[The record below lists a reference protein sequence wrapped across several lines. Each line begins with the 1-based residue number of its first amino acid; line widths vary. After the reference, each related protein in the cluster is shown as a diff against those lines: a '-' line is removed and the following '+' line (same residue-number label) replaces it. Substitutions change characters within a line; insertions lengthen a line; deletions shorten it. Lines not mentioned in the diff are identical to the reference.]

1 MSAGE
6 FSVLIAED
14 HPVFRDGLKALIAS
28 LAGAVVIAE
37 TADGTTAVDEAISLQ
52 PDVVVMDLN
61 LPGVDGIEATRRIT
75 STSPHIKVLV
85 LTMFDDDESVFA
97 AMRAGARG
105 YLLKDA
111 DQGEI
116 ARAIE
121 GVAKGE
127 AIFGPA
133 IASKVLAYFASSA
146 WTRKVSAFPTLT
158 EREHDVLE
166 LIAAGH
172 NNLAIARRLV
182 LSEKTIRNHVSNI
195 FTKLQVADR
204 AHAIIRAR
212 EAGLGEPPAA
222 LEDRRRVLADGE
234 ETLRPPESVAPDG
247 RQGADQRCAE
257 QQTVDTNVPRTR
269 ETQGIGQPR

>member
-1 MSAGE
+1 M
-6 FSVLIAED
+6 
-14 HPVFRDGLKALIAS
+14 
-28 LAGAVVIAE
+28 
-37 TADGTTAVDEAISLQ
+37 DEAISLQ

-61 LPGVDGIEATRRIT
+61 LPGIDGIEATRRIT

-127 AIFGPA
+127 AIFGPS

-158 EREHDVLE
+158 EREHEVLE
-166 LIAAGH
+166 LIA
-172 NNLAIARRLV
+172 
-182 LSEKTIRNHVSNI
+182 
-195 FTKLQVADR
+195 
-204 AHAIIRAR
+204 
-212 EAGLGEPPAA
+212 
-222 LEDRRRVLADGE
+222 
-234 ETLRPPESVAPDG
+234 
-247 RQGADQRCAE
+247 QGPQ
-257 QQTVDTNVPRTR
+257 
-269 ETQGIGQPR
+269 QPRYRSSPHPQRKDHPQPRLQHLHQTSSGRPGPSHHPRPRSRPR

>member
-1 MSAGE
+1 MTAGE

-14 HPVFRDGLKALIAS
+14 HPVFRDGLKALVAS
-28 LAGAVVIAE
+28 LAGAVVVAE
-37 TADGTTAVDEAISLQ
+37 AADGTTAVDESISLQ

-61 LPGVDGIEATRRIT
+61 LPGIDGIEATRRIT

-111 DQGEI
+111 DQGEV

-121 GVAKGE
+121 GVARGE

-133 IASKVLAYFASSA
+133 IASKVLAYFASPT

-158 EREHDVLE
+158 EREHEVLE
-166 LIAAGH
+166 LVAQGH
-172 NNLAIARRLV
+172 NNVAIARRLI
-182 LSEKTIRNHVSNI
+182 LSEKTVRNHVSNI

-204 AHAIIRAR
+204 AQAIIRAR
-212 EAGLGEPPAA
+212 EGGLGEPHRNP
-222 LEDRRRVLADGE
+222 
-234 ETLRPPESVAPDG
+234 
-247 RQGADQRCAE
+247 
-257 QQTVDTNVPRTR
+257 
-269 ETQGIGQPR
+269 

>member
-1 MSAGE
+1 MTAGE

-14 HPVFRDGLKALIAS
+14 HPVFRDGLKSLIAS
-28 LAGAVVIAE
+28 LPGAVVVAE
-37 TADGTTAVDEAISLQ
+37 VADGATAVDESISLQ
-52 PDVVVMDLN
+52 PDLVIMDLN
-61 LPGVDGIEATRRIT
+61 LPGIDGIEATRRIT

-116 ARAIE
+116 ARAID

-127 AIFGPA
+127 AIFGPS
-133 IASKVLAYFASSA
+133 IASKVLAYFASPA
-146 WTRKVSAFPTLT
+146 WSRKVSAFPTLT
-158 EREHDVLE
+158 EREHEVLE
-166 LIAAGH
+166 LIAQGH
-172 NNLAIARRLV
+172 NNLAIARRLI

-204 AHAIIRAR
+204 AQAIIRAR
-212 EAGLGEPPAA
+212 EAGLGEHHH
-222 LEDRRRVLADGE
+222 
-234 ETLRPPESVAPDG
+234 
-247 RQGADQRCAE
+247 
-257 QQTVDTNVPRTR
+257 NH
-269 ETQGIGQPR
+269 